1 MAAPLVSRPHV
12 VAMGRAGGLLLRG
25 VALAATLAA
34 AAAQGAFLDSAARA
48 AAGEDDCVGV
58 PTYEDLLRD
67 GVDLLSFTV
76 PQRLLFALCAMV
88 QRLNS
93 PLSVDFEALLG
104 KYDDPEQYR
113 ALVAVGQAAGNAS
126 WTAGSI
132 RMAEEYL
139 MFSPLA
145 QEMIAWSN
153 YTQRQLAEDAT
164 SGLGLGLADRAFSSI
179 SLGYVVK
186 YLPFMMGYPHP
197 WRWVN
202 GLAWGTPG
210 VSYCL
215 WQGVDCCLQFASQNK
230 QSQRNYT
237 ALWPQLAEYTTVAQL
252 RDNLGYYRP
261 QGFRQSSPSRFQ
273 QVRPGRPPHSALGA
287 DLSTSSNARPRARS
301 CSSLWWSRAWTASCR
316 VATRSR

>member
-1 MAAPLVSRPHV
+1 
-12 VAMGRAGGLLLRG
+12 MGRAGASGRLLRG
-25 VALAATLAA
+25 VALALAALAALAA
-34 AAAQGAFLDSAARA
+34 AAPPGERGAFLDSAARA
-48 AAGEDDCVGV
+48 AAGDDDCAGV
-58 PTYEDLLRD
+58 PTFEDLLRD
-67 GVDLLSFTV
+67 GADLLSFTV
-76 PQRLLFALCAMV
+76 PQRLLFALCAIV

-113 ALVAVGQAAGNAS
+113 ALVAVGRAAGNAS

-164 SGLGLGLADRAFSSI
+164 AGLGLGLADRAFSSI

-186 YLPFMMGYPHP
+186 YLPFMMGFPHP

-237 ALWPQLAEYTTVAQL
+237 ELWPQLAEYTTVAEL
-252 RDNLGYYRP
+252 RANLGYYRP
-261 QGFRQSSPSRFQ
+261 QGFRQSSPARFQ
-273 QVRPGRPPHSALGA
+273 QVRPGRPHHSARGCCLT

-301 CSSLWWSRAWTASCR
+301 CSSPWWSRAWTASCR
-316 VATRSR
+316 AATRSR